1 MLELKNITKIYNSGA
16 GVQKALDN
24 VSISFA
30 GHEFVSILGAS
41 GSGKT
46 TLLNLI
52 GGLDVYDDGDMIV
65 DGTSTKS
72 FRDKD
77 WDSYRNATIGFVF
90 QSYNLISHLS
100 VLENVKLAMSI
111 SGISNRKSK
120 EKATEVLKKV
130 GLAEHMNKRPNQLS
144 GGQMQRV
151 AIARALVTD
160 PKIILA
166 DEPTGALDSSTSAQI
181 MDLIKEISKDKL
193 VIMVTHNAE
202 IAEKYSDRIVRLSDG
217 VVIEDTAANSVR
229 DSGSEYKCAKTSMS
243 LAQAINSSFKNLLT
257 KKVRTIL
264 TTIAASI
271 GIISIATVMAISS
284 GMNGYIKTT
293 QEDTISTMPVTISA
307 VDSKTVLRTG
317 PSKTKPSKEIKLA
330 DAGSIHLNRY
340 TENALGG
347 NDGDFI
353 SYMKKYAGKYYKSLE
368 YSTGYMLKALI
379 KDENGKIQSVK
390 ENEVRTIFNTISNF
404 AVLPADEKTITN
416 DYDLLASKTGKFKY
430 PGENEAIL
438 FVGAEGTLNE
448 NQLTLLGYSGRKSVK
463 PEEIVG
469 KKFKI
474 LNNNQYFRQFGD
486 VFLPN
491 EITESLY
498 DEGKELEI
506 IAVMR
511 LNDSSKNS
519 FNGLIGYNRDFLDSM
534 LKMEKD
540 SDIVKA
546 QQESRSKSLIGG
558 SGYSLTDEGYQE
570 IMQQIGGDSTPKSIS
585 FYAKTF
591 DDREA
596 VISTLTKFNK
606 EIEKKYGKDSDNYQ
620 RYVISYTDTAKLIT
634 KAFGDIINSIT
645 FILIAFSAISLLV
658 SSVMIGILIYVSVVE
673 RTKEIGILRALGS
686 RKRDVSRIFN
696 AEAGIL
702 GLISGVLGVAVAS
715 ALTIP
720 INRLVTN
727 SLNIKGFE
735 ASVSPEAAGTLIL
748 LSVALTLIAGFIPSK
763 IAARKNPV
771 EALRTE

>member
-16 GVQKALDN
+16 GAQKALDN

-52 GGLDVYDDGDMIV
+52 GGLDGYDEGDMIV

-77 WDSYRNATIGFVF
+77 WDSYRNGTIGFVF

-111 SGISNRKSK
+111 SGISSRESK
-120 EKATEVLKKV
+120 EKATEVLKQV
-130 GLAEHMNKRPNQLS
+130 GLADHMNKKPNQLS

-181 MDLIKEISKDKL
+181 MDLIKDISKDKL
-193 VIMVTHNAE
+193 VIMVTHNPE
-202 IAEKYSDRIVRLSDG
+202 IAEKYSDRIIRLSDG
-217 VVIEDTAANSVR
+217 VVIEDTAPNTETE
-229 DSGSEYKCAKTSMS
+229 DSEYNSPKTSMS
-243 LAQAINSSFKNLLT
+243 FAQAINSSFKNLLT
-257 KKVRTIL
+257 KKVRTVL

-284 GMNGYIKTT
+284 GMNSYIKTT
-293 QEDTISTMPVTISA
+293 QEDTIATMPVIISA
-307 VDSKTVLRTG
+307 VDSKKILRTA
-317 PSKTKPSKEIKLA
+317 PPKVNQSKEIKLA
-330 DAGSIHLNRY
+330 EMGSLHLNRY

-347 NDGDFI
+347 DYGDFI
-353 SYMKKYAGKYYKSLE
+353 SYMKKHAGKYYKSLE
-368 YSTGYMLKALI
+368 YSTGYMLKALT
-379 KDENGKIQSVK
+379 KDENGKIQSVQ
-390 ENEVRTIFNTISNF
+390 ENEVKTIFNTISNF

-430 PGENEAIL
+430 PAENEAIL
-438 FVGAEGTLNE
+438 FVGAEGTLSE
-448 NQLTLLGYSGRKSVK
+448 IQLELLGYSGRKSIK
-463 PEEIVG
+463 PEELIG
-469 KKFKI
+469 KKFKV
-474 LNNNQYFRQFGD
+474 LTNNQYFRQFGD
-486 VFLPN
+486 VFVPN
-491 EITESLY
+491 EITDGLY
-498 DEGKELEI
+498 EEGKDLEI
-506 IAVMR
+506 TAVMR

-519 FNGLIGYNRDFLDSM
+519 FNGLIGYNRKFLDTM
-534 LKMEKD
+534 LNSEKN

-546 QQESRSKSLIGG
+546 QENSKSKSVIGG
-558 SGYSLTDEGYQE
+558 SGDSLTDERYQE
-570 IMQQIGGDSTPKSIS
+570 IMQQLGGDSTPKSIS

-591 DDREA
+591 DDRENIINT
-596 VISTLTKFNK
+596 ISKFNK
-606 EIEKKYGKDSDNYQ
+606 DLEKKYGKNSNDYQ
-620 RYVISYTDTAKLIT
+620 RYAISYTDTAKMIT

-686 RKRDVSRIFN
+686 RKKDVSRIFN

-702 GLISGVLGVAVAS
+702 GFTSGVLGVAVAT
-715 ALTIP
+715 ALTVP
-720 INRLVTN
+720 INKLVAK
-727 SLNIKGFE
+727 SLDISGFN
-735 ASVSPEAAGTLIL
+735 ASVSLSTAVSLII
-748 LSVALTLIAGFIPSK
+748 LSVVLTLIAGFIPSR
-763 IAARKNPV
+763 IAAKKNPV

>member
-16 GVQKALDN
+16 GAQKALDN

-52 GGLDVYDDGDMIV
+52 GGLDGYDEGDMIV

-72 FRDKD
+72 FSDKD
-77 WDSYRNATIGFVF
+77 WDSYRNGTIGFVF

-111 SGISNRKSK
+111 SGISSRESK
-120 EKATEVLKKV
+120 EKATEVLKQV
-130 GLAEHMNKRPNQLS
+130 GLADHMNKKPNQLS

-193 VIMVTHNAE
+193 VIMVTHNPE
-202 IAEKYSDRIVRLSDG
+202 IAEKYSDRIIRLSDG
-217 VVIEDTAANSVR
+217 VVIEDTAPNTEA
-229 DSGSEYKCAKTSMS
+229 DDSEYNSPKTSMS
-243 LAQAINSSFKNLLT
+243 FAQAINSSFKNLLT
-257 KKVRTIL
+257 KKVRTVL

-284 GMNGYIKTT
+284 GMNSYIKTT
-293 QEDTISTMPVTISA
+293 QEDTIATMPVIISA
-307 VDSKTVLRTG
+307 VDSKKVLRTG
-317 PSKTKPSKEIKLA
+317 PPKVNQSKEIKLA
-330 DAGSIHLNRY
+330 DMGSLHLNRY

-347 NDGDFI
+347 GDGDFI
-353 SYMKKYAGKYYKSLE
+353 SYMKKHAGKYYKSLE
-368 YSTGYMLKALI
+368 YSTGYMLKALT
-379 KDENGKIQSVK
+379 KDENGKIQSVQ
-390 ENEVRTIFNTISNF
+390 ENEVKTIFNTISNF

-416 DYDLLASKTGKFKY
+416 DYDLLASKSGKFKY
-430 PGENEAIL
+430 PSENEAIL
-438 FVGAEGTLNE
+438 FVGAEGTLSE
-448 NQLTLLGYSGRKSVK
+448 TQLELLGYRGRKSIR
-463 PEEIVG
+463 PEKLIG
-469 KKFKI
+469 KKFKV
-474 LNNNQYFRQFGD
+474 LTNNQYFRQFGD
-486 VFLPN
+486 VFVPK
-491 EITESLY
+491 EITDGLY
-498 DEGKELEI
+498 EEGKELEI

-519 FNGLIGYNRDFLDSM
+519 FNGLIGYNRKFLDTM
-534 LKMEKD
+534 LNSEKD

-546 QQESRSKSLIGG
+546 QENSKSKSVIGG
-558 SGYSLTDEGYQE
+558 SGDSLTDERYQE
-570 IMQQIGGDSTPKSIS
+570 IMQQLGGDSTPKSIS

-591 DDREA
+591 DDRENIINT
-596 VISTLTKFNK
+596 ISKFNK
-606 EIEKKYGKDSDNYQ
+606 DLEKKYGKNSDDYQ
-620 RYVISYTDTAKLIT
+620 RYAISYTDTAKMIT

-686 RKRDVSRIFN
+686 RKKDVSRIFN

-702 GLISGVLGVAVAS
+702 GFTSGLLGVAVAT
-715 ALTIP
+715 ALTVP
-720 INRLVTN
+720 INKLVAK
-727 SLNIKGFE
+727 SLDISGFN
-735 ASVSPEAAGTLIL
+735 ASVSPSTAVSLII
-748 LSVALTLIAGFIPSK
+748 LSVVLTLIAGFIPSR
-763 IAARKNPV
+763 IAAKKNPV

>member
-16 GVQKALDN
+16 GAQKALDN

-52 GGLDVYDDGDMIV
+52 GGLDGYDEGDMIV

-77 WDSYRNATIGFVF
+77 WDSYRNGTIGFVF

-111 SGISNRKSK
+111 SGISSRESK
-120 EKATEVLKKV
+120 EKATEVLKQV
-130 GLAEHMNKRPNQLS
+130 GLADHMNKKPNQLS

-193 VIMVTHNAE
+193 VIMVTHNPE
-202 IAEKYSDRIVRLSDG
+202 IAEKYSDRIIRLSDG
-217 VVIEDTAANSVR
+217 VVIEDTAPNTETE
-229 DSGSEYKCAKTSMS
+229 DSEYNSPKTSMS
-243 LAQAINSSFKNLLT
+243 FAQAINSSFKNLLT
-257 KKVRTIL
+257 KKVRTVL

-284 GMNGYIKTT
+284 GMNSYIKTT
-293 QEDTISTMPVTISA
+293 QEDTIATMPVIISA
-307 VDSKTVLRTG
+307 VDSKKILRTA
-317 PSKTKPSKEIKLA
+317 PPKVNQSKEIKLA
-330 DAGSIHLNRY
+330 EMGSLHLNRY

-347 NDGDFI
+347 DDGDFI
-353 SYMKKYAGKYYKSLE
+353 SYMKKHAGKYYKSLE
-368 YSTGYMLKALI
+368 YSTGYMLKALT
-379 KDENGKIQSVK
+379 KDENGKIQSVQ
-390 ENEVRTIFNTISNF
+390 ENEVKTIFNTISNF
-404 AVLPADEKTITN
+404 AVLPADKKTITN
-416 DYDLLASKTGKFKY
+416 DYDLLASKSGKFKY
-430 PGENEAIL
+430 PLENEAIL
-438 FVGAEGTLNE
+438 FVGADGTLSE
-448 NQLTLLGYSGRKSVK
+448 TQLELLGYSGRKSIK
-463 PEEIVG
+463 PDELIG
-469 KKFKI
+469 KKFKV
-474 LNNNQYFRQFGD
+474 LTNNQYFRQFGD
-486 VFLPN
+486 VFIPN
-491 EITESLY
+491 EITDGLY
-498 DEGKELEI
+498 EEGKDLEI
-506 IAVMR
+506 TAVMR

-519 FNGLIGYNRDFLDSM
+519 FNGLIGYNRKFLDTM
-534 LKMEKD
+534 LNSEKN

-546 QQESRSKSLIGG
+546 QENSKSKSVIGG
-558 SGYSLTDEGYQE
+558 SGDSLTDERYQE
-570 IMQQIGGDSTPKSIS
+570 IMQQLGGDSTPKSIS

-591 DDREA
+591 DDRENIINT
-596 VISTLTKFNK
+596 ISKFNK
-606 EIEKKYGKDSDNYQ
+606 DLEKKYGKNSNDYQ
-620 RYVISYTDTAKLIT
+620 RYAISYTDTAKMIT

-686 RKRDVSRIFN
+686 RKKDVSRIFN

-702 GLISGVLGVAVAS
+702 GFTSGVLGVAVAT
-715 ALTIP
+715 ALTVP
-720 INRLVTN
+720 INKLVAK
-727 SLNIKGFE
+727 SLDISGFN
-735 ASVSPEAAGTLIL
+735 ASVSPSTAVSLII
-748 LSVALTLIAGFIPSK
+748 LSVVLTLIAGFIPSR
-763 IAARKNPV
+763 IAAKKNPV

>member
-16 GVQKALDN
+16 GAQKALDN

-52 GGLDVYDDGDMIV
+52 GGLDGYDEGNMIV

-77 WDSYRNATIGFVF
+77 WDSYRNGTIGFVF

-111 SGISNRKSK
+111 SGISSRESK
-120 EKATEVLKKV
+120 EKATEVLKQV
-130 GLAEHMNKRPNQLS
+130 GLTDHMNKKPNQLS

-193 VIMVTHNAE
+193 VIMVTHNPE
-202 IAEKYSDRIVRLSDG
+202 IAEKYSDRIIRLSDG
-217 VVIEDTAANSVR
+217 VVIEDTAPNTEA
-229 DSGSEYKCAKTSMS
+229 DDSEYNSPKTSMS
-243 LAQAINSSFKNLLT
+243 FAQAINSSFKNLLT
-257 KKVRTIL
+257 KKVRTVL

-284 GMNGYIKTT
+284 GMNSYIKTT
-293 QEDTISTMPVTISA
+293 QEDTIATMPVIISA
-307 VDSKTVLRTG
+307 VDSKKVLRTG
-317 PSKTKPSKEIKLA
+317 PPKVNQSKEIKLA
-330 DAGSIHLNRY
+330 DMGSIHLNRY

-347 NDGDFI
+347 GDGDFI
-353 SYMKKYAGKYYKSLE
+353 SYMKKHAGKYYKSLE
-368 YSTGYMLKALI
+368 YSTGYMLKALT
-379 KDENGKIQSVK
+379 KDENGKIQSVQ
-390 ENEVRTIFNTISNF
+390 ENEVKTIFNTISNF

-416 DYDLLASKTGKFKY
+416 DYDLLASKSGKFKY
-430 PGENEAIL
+430 PSENEAIL
-438 FVGAEGTLNE
+438 FVGAEGTLSE
-448 NQLTLLGYSGRKSVK
+448 TQLELLGYRGRKSIR
-463 PEEIVG
+463 PEKLIG
-469 KKFKI
+469 KKFKV
-474 LNNNQYFRQFGD
+474 LTNNQYFRQFGD
-486 VFLPN
+486 VFVPKK
-491 EITESLY
+491 ITDGLY
-498 DEGKELEI
+498 EEGKELEI

-519 FNGLIGYNRDFLDSM
+519 FNGLIGYNRKFLDTM
-534 LKMEKD
+534 LNSEKD

-546 QQESRSKSLIGG
+546 QENSKSKSVIGG
-558 SGYSLTDEGYQE
+558 SGDSLTDERYQE
-570 IMQQIGGDSTPKSIS
+570 IMQQLGGDSTPKSIS

-591 DDREA
+591 DDRENIINT
-596 VISTLTKFNK
+596 ISKFNK
-606 EIEKKYGKDSDNYQ
+606 DLEKKYGKNSDDYQ
-620 RYVISYTDTAKLIT
+620 RYAISYTDTAKMIT

-686 RKRDVSRIFN
+686 RKKDVSRIFN

-702 GLISGVLGVAVAS
+702 GFTSGLLGVAVAT
-715 ALTIP
+715 ALTVP
-720 INRLVTN
+720 INKLVAK
-727 SLNIKGFE
+727 SLDISGFN
-735 ASVSPEAAGTLIL
+735 ASVSPSTAVSLII
-748 LSVALTLIAGFIPSK
+748 LSVVLTLIAGFIPSR
-763 IAARKNPV
+763 IAAKKNPV

>member
-1 MLELKNITKIYNSGA
+1 MLELKNITKTYNSGA
-16 GVQKALDN
+16 GAQKALDN

-52 GGLDVYDDGDMIV
+52 GGLDVYDEGDMIV

-111 SGISNRKSK
+111 SGISSRESK
-120 EKATEVLKKV
+120 EKATEVLKQV
-130 GLAEHMNKRPNQLS
+130 GLADHMNKKPNQLS

-193 VIMVTHNAE
+193 VIMVTHNPE
-202 IAEKYSDRIVRLSDG
+202 IAQKYSDRIIRLSDG
-217 VVIEDTAANSVR
+217 VVIEDTAPNTEA
-229 DSGSEYKCAKTSMS
+229 DDSEYNSPKTSMS
-243 LAQAINSSFKNLLT
+243 FAQAINSSFKNLLT

-284 GMNGYIKTT
+284 GMNSYIKTT
-293 QEDTISTMPVTISA
+293 QEDTIATMPVIISA
-307 VDSKTVLRTG
+307 VDSKKVLRTG
-317 PSKTKPSKEIKLA
+317 PPKVNQSKEIKLA
-330 DAGSIHLNRY
+330 DMGSLHLNRY

-347 NDGDFI
+347 DAGDFI
-353 SYMKKYAGKYYKSLE
+353 SYMKKHAGKYYKSLE

-390 ENEVRTIFNTISNF
+390 ENEVKTIFNTISNF

-430 PGENEAIL
+430 PAENEAII
-438 FVGAEGTLNE
+438 FVGAEGTLSE
-448 NQLTLLGYSGRKSVK
+448 TQLELLGYSGRKSIK
-463 PEEIVG
+463 PEELIG
-469 KKFKI
+469 KKFKV
-474 LNNNQYFRQFGD
+474 LTNNQYFRQFGD
-486 VFLPN
+486 VFVPN
-491 EITESLY
+491 EITDGLY
-498 DEGKELEI
+498 EEGKDLEI
-506 IAVMR
+506 TAVMR

-519 FNGLIGYNRDFLDSM
+519 FNGLIGYNRKFLDTM
-534 LKMEKD
+534 LNSERN

-546 QQESRSKSLIGG
+546 QENSKSKSVIGG
-558 SGYSLTDEGYQE
+558 SGDSLTDEGYQE
-570 IMQQIGGDSTPKSIS
+570 IMQQLGGDSTPKSIS

-596 VISTLTKFNK
+596 VINTLTKFNK
-606 EIEKKYGKDSDNYQ
+606 EVEKKYGKDSDNYQ
-620 RYVISYTDTAKLIT
+620 RYAISYTDTAKLIT

-686 RKRDVSRIFN
+686 RKKDVSRIFN

-702 GLISGVLGVAVAS
+702 GFTSGVLGVAVAT
-715 ALTIP
+715 ALTVP
-720 INRLVTN
+720 INKLVAK
-727 SLNIKGFE
+727 SLDISGFN
-735 ASVSPEAAGTLIL
+735 ASVSPSTAASLII
-748 LSVALTLIAGFIPSK
+748 LSVVLTLIAGFIPSR
-763 IAARKNPV
+763 IAAKKNPV

>member
-24 VSISFA
+24 VSISFG

-52 GGLDVYDDGDMIV
+52 GGLDGYDEGDMIV

-72 FRDKD
+72 FADKD
-77 WDSYRNATIGFVF
+77 WDSYRNGTIGFVF

-100 VLENVKLAMSI
+100 VLENVKLALSI
-111 SGISNRKSK
+111 SGISNRESK
-120 EKATEVLKKV
+120 KRAIEVLKNV
-130 GLAEHMNKRPNQLS
+130 GLEEHINKKPNQLS

-181 MDLIKEISKDKL
+181 MDLIKEISKEKL

-202 IAEKYSDRIVRLSDG
+202 IAEKYSDRIVRLADG

-257 KKVRTIL
+257 KKVRTAL

-293 QEDTISTMPVTISA
+293 QEDTISTVPVTISA
-307 VDSKTVLRTG
+307 VDSKIIIKTG
-317 PSKTKPSKEIKLA
+317 PDKKKSSKEIKLS
-330 DAGSIHLNRY
+330 DMGKTHLNRY
-340 TENALGG
+340 TEDALGK
-347 NDGDFI
+347 DSSFI
-353 SYMKKYAGKYYKSLE
+353 SYMKKKAGKYYKSID
-368 YSTGYMLKALI
+368 YSTGYSIKALI
-379 KDENGKIQSVK
+379 KDQNGQFHSVQ
-390 ENEVRTIFNTISNF
+390 ENEIRTIVNTINNF
-404 AVLPADEKTITN
+404 AVLPTDEKTIAK
-416 DYDLLASKTGKFKY
+416 DYELLASKTGKFKY
-430 PGENEAIL
+430 PSVNEAVL
-438 FVGAEGTLNE
+438 FIGADGTLSE
-448 NQLTLLGYSGRKSVK
+448 KQLSLLGYGGRKSVK
-463 PEEIVG
+463 PDELIG
-469 KKFKI
+469 MKFKV
-474 LNNNQYFRQFGD
+474 LTNNQYFRQFGD
-486 VFLPN
+486 VFIPN
-491 EITESLY
+491 EVTENLY
-498 DEGKELEI
+498 NEGQTLEI
-506 IAVMR
+506 TAVMR
-511 LNDSSKNS
+511 CKDSSKTP
-519 FNGLIGYNRDFLDSM
+519 FNGLIGYNKAFLDNI
-534 LKMEKD
+534 LKSEES

-546 QQESRSKSLIGG
+546 QKNSKGKSVIGG
-558 SGYSLTDEGYQE
+558 SGEALTDEAYQG
-570 IMQQIGGDSTPKSIS
+570 IMQQLGGDSTPKSIN
-585 FYAKTF
+585 FYAESFK
-591 DDREA
+591 DREKI
-596 VISTLTKFNK
+596 VNTIGKFNK
-606 EIEKKYGKDSDNYQ
+606 ELEKKYGKSSKNYE
-620 RYVISYTDTAKLIT
+620 RYAISYTDMAKTIT

-645 FILIAFSAISLLV
+645 FVLIAFSAISLLV

-720 INRLVTN
+720 INRLVAN

-735 ASVSPEAAGTLIL
+735 ASVSPKAACTLIL
-748 LSVALTLIAGFIPSK
+748 LSAALTLIAGFIPSK

>member
-16 GVQKALDN
+16 GAQKALDN

-52 GGLDVYDDGDMIV
+52 GGLDGYDEGDMIV

-77 WDSYRNATIGFVF
+77 WDSYRNGTIGFVF

-111 SGISNRKSK
+111 SGISSRESK
-120 EKATEVLKKV
+120 EKATEVLKQV
-130 GLAEHMNKRPNQLS
+130 GLADHMNKKPNQLS

-193 VIMVTHNAE
+193 VIMVTHNPE
-202 IAEKYSDRIVRLSDG
+202 IAEKYSDRIIRLSDG
-217 VVIEDTAANSVR
+217 VVIEDTAPNTETE
-229 DSGSEYKCAKTSMS
+229 DSEYNSPKTSMS
-243 LAQAINSSFKNLLT
+243 FAQAINSSFKNLLT
-257 KKVRTIL
+257 KKVRTVL

-284 GMNGYIKTT
+284 GMNSYIKTT
-293 QEDTISTMPVTISA
+293 QEDTIATMPVIISA
-307 VDSKTVLRTG
+307 VDSKKILRTA
-317 PSKTKPSKEIKLA
+317 PPKVNQSKEIKLA
-330 DAGSIHLNRY
+330 EMGSLHLNRY

-347 NDGDFI
+347 DDGDFI
-353 SYMKKYAGKYYKSLE
+353 SYMKKHVGKYYKSLE
-368 YSTGYMLKALI
+368 YSTGYMLKALT
-379 KDENGKIQSVK
+379 KDENGKIQSVQ
-390 ENEVRTIFNTISNF
+390 ENEVKTIFNTISNF

-430 PGENEAIL
+430 PAENEAIL
-438 FVGAEGTLNE
+438 FVGAEGTLSE
-448 NQLTLLGYSGRKSVK
+448 TQLELLGYSGRKSIK
-463 PEEIVG
+463 PEELIG
-469 KKFKI
+469 KKFKV
-474 LNNNQYFRQFGD
+474 LTNNQYFRQFGD
-486 VFLPN
+486 VFVPN
-491 EITESLY
+491 EITDGLY
-498 DEGKELEI
+498 EEGKDLEI
-506 IAVMR
+506 TAVMR

-519 FNGLIGYNRDFLDSM
+519 FNGLIGYNRKFLDTM
-534 LKMEKD
+534 LNSEKN

-546 QQESRSKSLIGG
+546 QENSKSKSVIGG
-558 SGYSLTDEGYQE
+558 SGDSLTDERYQE
-570 IMQQIGGDSTPKSIS
+570 IMQQLGGDSTPKSIS

-591 DDREA
+591 DDRENIINT
-596 VISTLTKFNK
+596 ISKFNK
-606 EIEKKYGKDSDNYQ
+606 DLEKKYGKNSNDYQ
-620 RYVISYTDTAKLIT
+620 RYAISYTDTAKMIT

-686 RKRDVSRIFN
+686 RKKDVSRIFN

-702 GLISGVLGVAVAS
+702 GFTSGVLGVAVAT
-715 ALTIP
+715 ALTVP
-720 INRLVTN
+720 INKLVAK
-727 SLNIKGFE
+727 SLDISGFN
-735 ASVSPEAAGTLIL
+735 ASVSPSTAISLII
-748 LSVALTLIAGFIPSK
+748 LSVVLTLIAGFIPSR
-763 IAARKNPV
+763 IAAKKNPV

>member
-16 GVQKALDN
+16 GAQKALDN

-52 GGLDVYDDGDMIV
+52 GGLDGYDEGDMIV

-77 WDSYRNATIGFVF
+77 WDSYRNGTIGFVF

-111 SGISNRKSK
+111 SGISSRESK
-120 EKATEVLKKV
+120 EKATEVLKQV
-130 GLAEHMNKRPNQLS
+130 GLADHMNKKPNQLS

-181 MDLIKEISKDKL
+181 MDLIKDISKDKL
-193 VIMVTHNAE
+193 VIMVTHNPE
-202 IAEKYSDRIVRLSDG
+202 IAEKYSDRIIRLSDG
-217 VVIEDTAANSVR
+217 VVIEDTAPNTETE
-229 DSGSEYKCAKTSMS
+229 DSEYNSPKTSMS
-243 LAQAINSSFKNLLT
+243 FAQAINSSFKNLLT
-257 KKVRTIL
+257 KKVRTVL

-284 GMNGYIKTT
+284 GMNSYIKTT
-293 QEDTISTMPVTISA
+293 QEDTIATMPVIISA
-307 VDSKTVLRTG
+307 VDSKKILRTA
-317 PSKTKPSKEIKLA
+317 PPKVNQSKEIKLA
-330 DAGSIHLNRY
+330 EMGSLHLNRY

-347 NDGDFI
+347 DYGDFI
-353 SYMKKYAGKYYKSLE
+353 SYMKKHAGKYYKSLE
-368 YSTGYMLKALI
+368 YSTGYMLKALT
-379 KDENGKIQSVK
+379 KDENGKIQSVQ
-390 ENEVRTIFNTISNF
+390 ENEVKTIFNTISNF

-430 PGENEAIL
+430 PAENEAIL
-438 FVGAEGTLNE
+438 FVGAEGTLSE
-448 NQLTLLGYSGRKSVK
+448 IQLELLGYSGRKSIK
-463 PEEIVG
+463 PEELIG
-469 KKFKI
+469 KKFKV
-474 LNNNQYFRQFGD
+474 LTNNQYFRQFGD
-486 VFLPN
+486 VFVPN
-491 EITESLY
+491 EITDGLY
-498 DEGKELEI
+498 EEGKDLEI
-506 IAVMR
+506 TAVMR

-519 FNGLIGYNRDFLDSM
+519 FNGLIGYNRKFLDTM
-534 LKMEKD
+534 LNSEKN

-546 QQESRSKSLIGG
+546 QENSKSKSVIGG
-558 SGYSLTDEGYQE
+558 SGDSLTDERYQE
-570 IMQQIGGDSTPKSIS
+570 IMQQLGGDSTPKSIS

-591 DDREA
+591 DDRENIINT
-596 VISTLTKFNK
+596 ISKFNK
-606 EIEKKYGKDSDNYQ
+606 DLEKKYGKNSNDYQ
-620 RYVISYTDTAKLIT
+620 RYAISYTDTAKMIT

-686 RKRDVSRIFN
+686 RKKDVSRIFN

-702 GLISGVLGVAVAS
+702 GFTSGVLGVAVAT
-715 ALTIP
+715 ALTVP
-720 INRLVTN
+720 INKLVAR
-727 SLNIKGFE
+727 SLDISGFN
-735 ASVSPEAAGTLIL
+735 ASVSPSTAASLII
-748 LSVALTLIAGFIPSK
+748 LSVVLTLIAGFIPSR
-763 IAARKNPV
+763 IAAKKNPV

>member
-24 VSISFA
+24 VSISF
-30 GHEFVSILGAS
+30 GVHEFVSILGAS

-52 GGLDVYDDGDMIV
+52 GGLDGYDEGDMIV

-72 FRDKD
+72 FADKD
-77 WDSYRNATIGFVF
+77 WDSYRNGTIGFVF

-100 VLENVKLAMSI
+100 VLENVKLALSI
-111 SGISNRKSK
+111 SGISNRESK
-120 EKATEVLKKV
+120 KRAIEVLKNV
-130 GLAEHMNKRPNQLS
+130 GLEEHINKKPNQLS

-257 KKVRTIL
+257 KKVRTAL

-293 QEDTISTMPVTISA
+293 QEDTISTVPVTISA
-307 VDSKTVLRTG
+307 VDSKIIIKTG
-317 PSKTKPSKEIKLA
+317 PDKKKSSKEIKLS
-330 DAGSIHLNRY
+330 DMGKTHLNRY
-340 TENALGG
+340 TEDALGK
-347 NDGDFI
+347 DSSFI
-353 SYMKKYAGKYYKSLE
+353 SYMKKKAGKYYKSID
-368 YSTGYMLKALI
+368 YSTGYSIKALI
-379 KDENGKIQSVK
+379 KDQNGQFHSVQ
-390 ENEVRTIFNTISNF
+390 ENEIRTIVNTINNF
-404 AVLPADEKTITN
+404 AVLPTDEKTIAK
-416 DYDLLASKTGKFKY
+416 DYELLASKTGKFKY
-430 PGENEAIL
+430 PSVNEAVL
-438 FVGAEGTLNE
+438 FIGADGTLSE
-448 NQLTLLGYSGRKSVK
+448 KQLSLLGYGGRKSVK
-463 PEEIVG
+463 PDELIG
-469 KKFKI
+469 MKFKV
-474 LNNNQYFRQFGD
+474 LTNNQYFRQFGD
-486 VFLPN
+486 VFIPN
-491 EITESLY
+491 EVTENLY
-498 DEGKELEI
+498 NEGQTLEI
-506 IAVMR
+506 TAVMR
-511 LNDSSKNS
+511 CKDSSKTP
-519 FNGLIGYNRDFLDSM
+519 FNGLIGYNKAFLDNI
-534 LKMEKD
+534 LKSEES

-546 QQESRSKSLIGG
+546 QKNSKGKSVIGG
-558 SGYSLTDEGYQE
+558 SGEALTDEAYQG
-570 IMQQIGGDSTPKSIS
+570 IMQQLGGDSTPKSIN
-585 FYAKTF
+585 FYAESFK
-591 DDREA
+591 DREKI
-596 VISTLTKFNK
+596 VNTIGKFNK
-606 EIEKKYGKDSDNYQ
+606 ELEKKYGKSSKNYE
-620 RYVISYTDTAKLIT
+620 RYAISYTDMAKTIT

-645 FILIAFSAISLLV
+645 FVLIAFSAISLLV

-720 INRLVTN
+720 INRLVAN

-735 ASVSPEAAGTLIL
+735 ASVSPKAACTLIL

>member
-16 GVQKALDN
+16 GAQKALDN

-52 GGLDVYDDGDMIV
+52 GGLDGYDEGDMIV

-77 WDSYRNATIGFVF
+77 WDSYRNGTIGFVF

-111 SGISNRKSK
+111 SGISSRESK
-120 EKATEVLKKV
+120 EKATEVLKQV
-130 GLAEHMNKRPNQLS
+130 GLADHMNKKPNQLS

-151 AIARALVTD
+151 ATARALVTD

-193 VIMVTHNAE
+193 VIMVTHNPE
-202 IAEKYSDRIVRLSDG
+202 IAEKYSDRIIRLSDG
-217 VVIEDTAANSVR
+217 VVIEDTAPNTETE
-229 DSGSEYKCAKTSMS
+229 DSEYNSPKTSMS
-243 LAQAINSSFKNLLT
+243 FAQAINSSFKNLLT
-257 KKVRTIL
+257 KKVRTVL

-284 GMNGYIKTT
+284 GMNSYIKTT
-293 QEDTISTMPVTISA
+293 QEDTIATMPVIISA
-307 VDSKTVLRTG
+307 VDSKKVLRTA
-317 PSKTKPSKEIKLA
+317 PPKVNQSKEIKLA
-330 DAGSIHLNRY
+330 EMGSLHLNRY
-340 TENALGG
+340 TENALG
-347 NDGDFI
+347 
-353 SYMKKYAGKYYKSLE
+353 
-368 YSTGYMLKALI
+368 YMLKALT
-379 KDENGKIQSVK
+379 KDENGKIQSVQ
-390 ENEVRTIFNTISNF
+390 ENEVKTIFNTISNF

-430 PGENEAIL
+430 PAENEAIL
-438 FVGAEGTLNE
+438 FVGAEGTLSE
-448 NQLTLLGYSGRKSVK
+448 TQLELLGYSGRKSIK
-463 PEEIVG
+463 PEELIG
-469 KKFKI
+469 KKFKV
-474 LNNNQYFRQFGD
+474 LTNNQYFRQFGD
-486 VFLPN
+486 VFVPN
-491 EITESLY
+491 EITDGLY
-498 DEGKELEI
+498 EEGKDLEI
-506 IAVMR
+506 TAVMR

-519 FNGLIGYNRDFLDSM
+519 FNGLIGYNRKFLDTM
-534 LKMEKD
+534 LNSEKN

-546 QQESRSKSLIGG
+546 QENSKSKSVIGG
-558 SGYSLTDEGYQE
+558 SGDSLTDERYQE
-570 IMQQIGGDSTPKSIS
+570 IMQQLGGDRTPKSIS

-591 DDREA
+591 DDRENIINT
-596 VISTLTKFNK
+596 ISKFNK
-606 EIEKKYGKDSDNYQ
+606 DLEKKYGKNSDDYQ
-620 RYVISYTDTAKLIT
+620 RYAISYTDTAKMIT

-686 RKRDVSRIFN
+686 RKKDVSRIFN

-702 GLISGVLGVAVAS
+702 GFTSGVLGVAVAT
-715 ALTIP
+715 ALTVP
-720 INRLVTN
+720 INKLVAK
-727 SLNIKGFE
+727 SLDISGFN
-735 ASVSPEAAGTLIL
+735 ASVSPSTAVSLII
-748 LSVALTLIAGFIPSK
+748 LSVVLTLIAGFIPSR
-763 IAARKNPV
+763 IAAKKNPV

>member
-16 GVQKALDN
+16 GAQKALDN

-52 GGLDVYDDGDMIV
+52 GGLDGYDEGDMIV

-77 WDSYRNATIGFVF
+77 WDSYRNGTIGFVF

-111 SGISNRKSK
+111 SGISSRESK
-120 EKATEVLKKV
+120 EKATEVLKQV
-130 GLAEHMNKRPNQLS
+130 GLADHMNKKPNQLS

-181 MDLIKEISKDKL
+181 MNLIKEISKDKL
-193 VIMVTHNAE
+193 VIMVTHNPE
-202 IAEKYSDRIVRLSDG
+202 IAEKYSDRIIRLSDG
-217 VVIEDTAANSVR
+217 VVIEDTAPNTETE
-229 DSGSEYKCAKTSMS
+229 DSEYNSPKTSMS
-243 LAQAINSSFKNLLT
+243 FAQAINSSFKNLLT
-257 KKVRTIL
+257 KKVRTVL

-284 GMNGYIKTT
+284 GMNSYIKTT
-293 QEDTISTMPVTISA
+293 QEDTIATMPVIISA
-307 VDSKTVLRTG
+307 VDSKKVLRTA
-317 PSKTKPSKEIKLA
+317 PPKVNQSKEIKLA
-330 DAGSIHLNRY
+330 EMGSLHLNRY

-347 NDGDFI
+347 DDGDFI
-353 SYMKKYAGKYYKSLE
+353 SYMKKPAGTSYKSLE
-368 YSTGYMLKALI
+368 YSTGYMLKALT
-379 KDENGKIQSVK
+379 KDENGKIQSVQ
-390 ENEVRTIFNTISNF
+390 ENEVKTIFNTISNF

-430 PGENEAIL
+430 PAENEAII
-438 FVGAEGTLNE
+438 FVGAEGTLSE
-448 NQLTLLGYSGRKSVK
+448 TQLELLGYSGRKSIK
-463 PEEIVG
+463 PEELIG
-469 KKFKI
+469 KKFKV
-474 LNNNQYFRQFGD
+474 LTNNQYFRQFGD
-486 VFLPN
+486 VFVPN
-491 EITESLY
+491 EITDSLY
-498 DEGKELEI
+498 EECKDLEI
-506 IAVMR
+506 TAVMR

-519 FNGLIGYNRDFLDSM
+519 FNGLIGYNRKFLDTM
-534 LKMEKD
+534 LNSEKN

-546 QQESRSKSLIGG
+546 QENSKSKSVIGG
-558 SGYSLTDEGYQE
+558 SGDSLTDERYQE
-570 IMQQIGGDSTPKSIS
+570 IMQQLGGDRTPKSIS

-591 DDREA
+591 DDRENIINT
-596 VISTLTKFNK
+596 ISKFNK
-606 EIEKKYGKDSDNYQ
+606 DLEKKYGKNSDDYQ
-620 RYVISYTDTAKLIT
+620 RYAISYTDTAKMIT

-686 RKRDVSRIFN
+686 RKKDVSRIFN

-702 GLISGVLGVAVAS
+702 GFTSGVLGVAVAT
-715 ALTIP
+715 ALTVP
-720 INRLVTN
+720 INKLVAK
-727 SLNIKGFE
+727 SLDISGFN
-735 ASVSPEAAGTLIL
+735 ASVSPSTAVSLII
-748 LSVALTLIAGFIPSK
+748 LSVVLTLIAGFIPSR
-763 IAARKNPV
+763 IAAKKNPV

>member
-16 GVQKALDN
+16 GAQKALDN
-24 VSISFA
+24 VSVSFA

-52 GGLDVYDDGDMIV
+52 GGLDVYDEGDMIV
-65 DGTSTKS
+65 DGMSTKS
-72 FRDKD
+72 FKDKD
-77 WDSYRNATIGFVF
+77 WDSYRNSTIGFVF

-111 SGISNRKSK
+111 SGISNRESK

-130 GLAEHMNKRPNQLS
+130 GLSEHMNKRPNQLS

-193 VIMVTHNAE
+193 VIMVTHNPE
-202 IAEKYSDRIVRLSDG
+202 IAQKYSDRIIRLSDG
-217 VVIEDTAANSVR
+217 VIIEDTVPNTKN
-229 DSGSEYKCAKTSMS
+229 DDSEYNSPRTSMS
-243 LAQAINSSFKNLLT
+243 FVQAINSSFKNLLT
-257 KKVRTIL
+257 KKVRTVL

-284 GMNGYIKTT
+284 GMNSYIKST
-293 QEDTISTMPVTISA
+293 QEDTISTMPVAISA
-307 VDSKTVLRTG
+307 VDYKKVLRTS

-353 SYMKKYAGKYYKSLE
+353 SYMKKHAGKYYKSLE

-379 KDENGKIQSVK
+379 KDENGKIQPVK

-416 DYDLLASKTGKFKY
+416 DYDILASKTGKFKY

-438 FVGAEGTLNE
+438 FVSAEGTLNE
-448 NQLTLLGYSGRKSVK
+448 NQLALLGYSGRKSVK
-463 PEEIVG
+463 PEEIIG

-486 VFLPN
+486 VFVPN

-546 QQESRSKSLIGG
+546 QQESRSKNLIGG
-558 SGYSLTDEGYQE
+558 SGDSLTDEGYQE
-570 IMQQIGGDSTPKSIS
+570 IMQQLGGDSTPKSIS

-606 EIEKKYGKDSDNYQ
+606 EVEKKYGKDTDNYQ
-620 RYVISYTDTAKLIT
+620 RYAISYTDTAKLIT

-686 RKRDVSRIFN
+686 RKKDVSRIFN
-696 AEAGIL
+696 AEAAIL
-702 GLISGVLGVAVAS
+702 GFTSGVLGVAVAS
-715 ALTIP
+715 ALTVP
-720 INRLVTN
+720 INKLVAK
-727 SLNIKGFE
+727 SLDISGFN
-735 ASVSPEAAGTLIL
+735 ASVSVSTAVSLIV
-748 LSVALTLIAGFIPSK
+748 LSVVLTLIAGFIPSR
-763 IAARKNPV
+763 IAAKKNPV

>member
-1 MLELKNITKIYNSGA
+1 MLELKNITKIYNSGV

-24 VSISFA
+24 VSISFG

-52 GGLDVYDDGDMIV
+52 GGLDGYDEGDMIV

-72 FRDKD
+72 FADKD
-77 WDSYRNATIGFVF
+77 WDSYRNGTIGFVF

-100 VLENVKLAMSI
+100 VLENVKLALSI
-111 SGISNRKSK
+111 SGISNRESK
-120 EKATEVLKKV
+120 KRAIEVLKNV
-130 GLAEHMNKRPNQLS
+130 GLEEHINKKPNQLS

-257 KKVRTIL
+257 KKVRTAL
-264 TTIAASI
+264 TTVAASI

-293 QEDTISTMPVTISA
+293 QEDTISTVPVTISA
-307 VDSKTVLRTG
+307 VDSKIIIKTG
-317 PSKTKPSKEIKLA
+317 PDKKKSSKEIKLS
-330 DAGSIHLNRY
+330 DMGKTHLNRY
-340 TENALGG
+340 TEDALGE
-347 NDGDFI
+347 DGSFI
-353 SYMKKYAGKYYKSLE
+353 SYMKKKASKYYKSIDC
-368 YSTGYMLKALI
+368 STGYSIKALI
-379 KDENGKIQSVK
+379 KDQNGQFHSVQ
-390 ENEVRTIFNTISNF
+390 ENEIRTIVNTINNF
-404 AVLPADEKTITN
+404 AVLPTDEKIITK
-416 DYDLLASKTGKFKY
+416 DYELLASKTGKFKY
-430 PGENEAIL
+430 PSLNEAIL
-438 FVGAEGTLNE
+438 FVGADGTLSE
-448 NQLTLLGYSGRKSVK
+448 KQLSLLGYGGRKSVK
-463 PEEIVG
+463 PDELIG
-469 KKFKI
+469 MKFKV
-474 LNNNQYFRQFGD
+474 LTNNQYFRQFGD
-486 VFLPN
+486 VFIPN
-491 EITESLY
+491 EVTENLY
-498 DEGKELEI
+498 NEGQTLEI
-506 IAVMR
+506 TAVMR
-511 LNDSSKNS
+511 CKDSSKTP
-519 FNGLIGYNRDFLDSM
+519 FNGLIGYNKAFLDNI
-534 LKMEKD
+534 LKSEES

-546 QQESRSKSLIGG
+546 QKNSKGKSVIGG
-558 SGYSLTDEGYQE
+558 SGEALTDEAYQG
-570 IMQQIGGDSTPKSIS
+570 IMQQLGGDSTPKSIN
-585 FYAKTF
+585 FYAESFK
-591 DDREA
+591 DREKI
-596 VISTLTKFNK
+596 VNTIGKFNK
-606 EIEKKYGKDSDNYQ
+606 ELEKKYGKSSKSYE
-620 RYVISYTDTAKLIT
+620 RYAISYTDMAKTIT

-645 FILIAFSAISLLV
+645 FVLIAFSAISLLV

-720 INRLVTN
+720 INRLVAN

-735 ASVSPEAAGTLIL
+735 ASVSPKAACTLIL